1 MKQILRLFKPLLALN
16 ISHPF
21 IVIGVSLIVA
31 AVSAYFAIQLKV
43 DTDIANLLPKDH
55 PNVLALNKLQETVG
69 GETEMQVAI
78 KSPSFEAN
86 KAFAEALIPK
96 SLELYYSRYD
106 DNYFKRAEYRKD
118 TKVIKNNAL
127 YLASNEELDE
137 IIFWLEDEIY
147 YAKEEANPFFV
158 DFEDDFEDEESGEA
172 EDPAADFKESY
183 NTLVPSEY
191 PVNED
196 STIMVIKFFP
206 TGSKSDIQ
214 YLEDMFAVY
223 DSLIASLDPA
233 SFHPEMEVQFGG
245 RLKRHLEELTSIMN
259 DVLGSF
265 ASGISSVILLVML
278 YFFIKKYL
286 HYRNG
291 GDKDQK
297 YSIWS
302 HVARMPIPVLIIG
315 IPLVFSLIW
324 TFGLT
329 YFYLGML
336 NTMTSVLAVILFGL
350 GIDYGIH
357 YYARYIE
364 LRSSGLTVE
373 EAIYATNGKTGEAIL
388 VSAFTTACAL
398 YVLMF
403 ADFRGFSEFG
413 FISGTGIM
421 LALFSMLYVLP
432 SLLVI
437 FEKYNLILFSK
448 NDQKELA
455 IKPHRYPFARV
466 VVILGLVA
474 SAFVIGYSDNLKFQY
489 DFGELE
495 PTYPEYEKFRKVAG
509 QVGDSNKRNPA
520 YIIADSDEEVD
531 MLIESL
537 RDIVDSDTSSP
548 TVQSVE
554 SLQERFPSTEEES
567 EEKLEKIAYVRELLQ
582 DPFLVNREDEDLEK
596 LRQAAQSRE
605 PLTIEQIPDYLKSRF
620 ITKDGEVGRFV
631 IIYPSV
637 GLSDGRK
644 SIAFKDDVGVVELAN
659 GKTYHA
665 ASTSIVAASMLD
677 LMRTESPYMVGA
689 TFIIIYLFMIF
700 TFRSFRWSVI
710 SMLPLMVGLLWL
722 FGLMMIFDFQFN
734 FYNLVV
740 LPAILGIGCDSG
752 VHLAHRYREEGK
764 DSMWAV
770 LSSTGQHITMGSFT
784 TMLGFAGLIFTTHP
798 GLQSLGVMAVM
809 GIGMTLLTSVTFL
822 PALIQWLEDREWIQF

>member
-118 TKVIKNNAL
+118 TEVIKNNAL
-127 YLASNEELDE
+127 YLASSGELDE

-158 DFEDDFEDEESGEA
+158 DFEDDFEDEESGEE

-291 GDKDQK
+291 GEKDRK

-784 TMLGFAGLIFTTHP
+784 TMLGFAGLIFTAHP

>member
-118 TKVIKNNAL
+118 TEVIKNNAL

-158 DFEDDFEDEESGEA
+158 DFEDDFEDEDSGEE

-223 DSLIASLDPA
+223 DSLIASLEPA

-291 GDKDQK
+291 DEKERK

-448 NDQKELA
+448 NDQEELA

-605 PLTIEQIPDYLKSRF
+605 PLTIEEIPDYLKSRF

-784 TMLGFAGLIFTTHP
+784 TMLGFAGLIFTAHP

-822 PALIQWLEDREWIQF
+822 PALIQWLEDREWIRF

>member
-1 MKQILRLFKPLLALN
+1 MKQILRFFQPLLALN

-21 IVIGVSLIVA
+21 LVIGVSLLIAIV
-31 AVSAYFAIQLKV
+31 SGFFALQLRV

-55 PNVLALNKLQETVG
+55 PNVLALNSLKEIVG

-96 SLELYYSRYD
+96 TLELWYSRYD
-106 DNYFKRAEYRKD
+106 DFYFKNVEYKKD
-118 TKVIKNNAL
+118 TELVKNNAL
-127 YLASNEELDE
+127 YLASKEELEE
-137 IIFWLEDEIY
+137 ITFWLEDEIY

-158 DFEDDFEDEESGEA
+158 DFEDDFEDDLEQN
-172 EDPAADFKESY
+172 EDPVEGFKESY
-183 NTLVPSEY
+183 DILVPSEY

-196 STIMVIKFFP
+196 STIMVLKFFP
-206 TGSKSDIQ
+206 TGSKSDIR
-214 YLEDMFAVY
+214 YLEDMFGVY
-223 DSLIASLDPA
+223 DSLIVALNPA
-233 SFHPEMEVQFGG
+233 SFHPDMEVQFGG
-245 RLKRHLEELTSIMN
+245 RLKRHLEELTSIMS

-265 ASGISSVILLVML
+265 LSGISSVVLLVMV
-278 YFFIKKYL
+278 YFFTKKYL

-291 GDKDQK
+291 NPK
-297 YSIWS
+297 YRKHSVWS
-302 HVARMPIPVLIIG
+302 HVIRMPIPVLIIG
-315 IPLVFSLIW
+315 IPLFFSLIW
-324 TFGLT
+324 TFGIT

-364 LRSSGLTVE
+364 LRSSGLSVE
-373 EAIYATNGKTGEAIL
+373 EAVKTTNSKTGEAIL

-421 LALFSMLYVLP
+421 LALFSMLYILP

-448 NDQKELA
+448 NDQASNIE
-455 IKPHRYPFARV
+455 PHRYPYARII
-466 VVILGLVA
+466 VIFGFII
-474 SAFVIGYSDNLKFQY
+474 SIFIIGYSNNLSFEY
-489 DFGELE
+489 NFGNLE
-495 PTYPEYEKFRKVAG
+495 PRYPEYEKFREVAG
-509 QVGDSNKRNPA
+509 QIDEPKRRNPA
-520 YIIADSDEEVD
+520 YIIAESDNEVNLLLEE
-531 MLIESL
+531 L
-537 RDIVDSDTSSP
+537 RILFETDTASP
-548 TVQSVE
+548 TILSVE
-554 SLQERFPSTEEES
+554 SLQERFPSTIDEIED
-567 EEKLEKIAYVRELLQ
+567 KLEDIAYIRELLE
-582 DPFLVNREDEDLEK
+582 DPFIVNREDEELDK
-596 LRQAAQSRE
+596 LRNAAQTTE
-605 PLTIEQIPDYLKSRF
+605 PLTIDQIPDYLKSRF

-631 IIYPSV
+631 IVYPSE

-644 SIAFKDDVGVVELAN
+644 SIAFKDDVGSVTIDN
-659 GKTYHA
+659 GKTYYA

-689 TFIIIYLFMIF
+689 TFIIIYLFMIY
-700 TFRSFRWSVI
+700 TFRSFRWSLI
-710 SMLPLMVGLLWL
+710 SMLPLLVGLLWL
-722 FGLMMIFDFQFN
+722 FGLLMIFDLQFN

-764 DSMWAV
+764 NSMWQV

-784 TMLGFAGLIFTTHP
+784 TMLGFAGLVLTVHP
-798 GLQSLGVMAVM
+798 GLQSIGIMAVL
-809 GIGMTLLTSVTFL
+809 GIGMTLLTSILFL
-822 PALIQWLEDREWIQF
+822 PALIQWLEDRDWIRY

>member
-21 IVIGVSLIVA
+21 VVIGVSLIIA

-96 SLELYYSRYD
+96 SLELFYDRYD
-106 DNYFKRAEYRKD
+106 DFYFKRAEYRKD
-118 TKVIKNNAL
+118 TEVIKNNAL

-158 DFEDDFEDEESGEA
+158 DFEDDFEDEESVEE
-172 EDPAADFKESY
+172 EDPAEDFKESY

-265 ASGISSVILLVML
+265 ASGISSVVLLVML

-291 GDKDQK
+291 DESERK

-302 HVARMPIPVLIIG
+302 HVLRMPIPVLIIG

-364 LRSSGLTVE
+364 LRSSGLSVE

-413 FISGTGIM
+413 FISGTGIL

-448 NDQKELA
+448 NDQEQLDLT
-455 IKPHRYPFARV
+455 PHRYPFARV
-466 VVILGLVA
+466 VVVLGLVA

-489 DFGELE
+489 DFGKLE

-537 RDIVDSDTSSP
+537 REIVDSDTNSP

-605 PLTIEQIPDYLKSRF
+605 PLTIDQIPDYLKSRF

-644 SIAFKDDVGVVELAN
+644 SIAFKDDVGVVELSN

-710 SMLPLMVGLLWL
+710 SMLPLLVGLLWL

-784 TMLGFAGLIFTTHP
+784 TMLGFAGLIFTAHP

-809 GIGMTLLTSVTFL
+809 GIGMTLLTSITFL
-822 PALIQWLEDREWIQF
+822 PALIQWLEDRNWIRF

>member
-1 MKQILRLFKPLLALN
+1 LRFFQPLLALN

-21 IVIGVSLIVA
+21 LVIGVSLLIAIV
-31 AVSAYFAIQLKV
+31 SGFFALQLRV

-55 PNVLALNKLQETVG
+55 PNVLALNSLKEIVG

-96 SLELYYSRYD
+96 TLELWYSRYD
-106 DNYFKRAEYRKD
+106 DFYFKNVEYKKD
-118 TKVIKNNAL
+118 TELVKNNAL
-127 YLASNEELDE
+127 YLASKEELEE
-137 IIFWLEDEIY
+137 ITFWLEDEIY

-158 DFEDDFEDEESGEA
+158 DFEDDFEDDLEQN
-172 EDPAADFKESY
+172 EDPVEGFKESY
-183 NTLVPSEY
+183 DILVPSEY

-196 STIMVIKFFP
+196 STIMVLKFFP
-206 TGSKSDIQ
+206 TGSKSDIR
-214 YLEDMFAVY
+214 YLEDMFGVY
-223 DSLIASLDPA
+223 DSLIVALNPA
-233 SFHPEMEVQFGG
+233 SFHPDMEVQFGG
-245 RLKRHLEELTSIMN
+245 RLKRHLEELTSIMS

-265 ASGISSVILLVML
+265 LSGISSVVLLVMV
-278 YFFIKKYL
+278 YFFTKKYL

-291 GDKDQK
+291 NPK
-297 YSIWS
+297 YRKHSVWS
-302 HVARMPIPVLIIG
+302 HVIRMPIPVLIIG
-315 IPLVFSLIW
+315 IPLFFSLIW
-324 TFGLT
+324 TFGIT

-364 LRSSGLTVE
+364 LRSSGLSVE
-373 EAIYATNGKTGEAIL
+373 EAVKTTNSKTGEAIL

-421 LALFSMLYVLP
+421 LALFSMLYILP

-448 NDQKELA
+448 NDQASNIE
-455 IKPHRYPFARV
+455 PHRYPYARII
-466 VVILGLVA
+466 VIFGFII
-474 SAFVIGYSDNLKFQY
+474 SIFIIGYSNNLSFEY
-489 DFGELE
+489 NFGNLE
-495 PTYPEYEKFRKVAG
+495 PRYPEYEKFREVAG
-509 QVGDSNKRNPA
+509 QIDEPKRRNPA
-520 YIIADSDEEVD
+520 YIIAESDNEVNLLLEE
-531 MLIESL
+531 L
-537 RDIVDSDTSSP
+537 RILFETDTASP
-548 TVQSVE
+548 TILSVE
-554 SLQERFPSTEEES
+554 SLQERFPSTIDEIED
-567 EEKLEKIAYVRELLQ
+567 KLEDIAYIRELLE
-582 DPFLVNREDEDLEK
+582 DPFIVNREDEELDK
-596 LRQAAQSRE
+596 LRNAAQTTE
-605 PLTIEQIPDYLKSRF
+605 PLTIDQIPDYLKSRF

-631 IIYPSV
+631 IVYSSE

-644 SIAFKDDVGVVELAN
+644 SIAFKDDVGSVTIEN
-659 GKTYHA
+659 GKTYYA

-689 TFIIIYLFMIF
+689 TFIIIYLFMIY
-700 TFRSFRWSVI
+700 TFRSFRWSLI
-710 SMLPLMVGLLWL
+710 SMLPLLVGLLWL
-722 FGLMMIFDFQFN
+722 FGLLMIFDLQFN

-764 DSMWAV
+764 NSMWQV

-784 TMLGFAGLIFTTHP
+784 TMLGFAGLVLTVHP
-798 GLQSLGVMAVM
+798 GLQSIGIMAVL
-809 GIGMTLLTSVTFL
+809 GIGMTLLTSILFL
-822 PALIQWLEDREWIQF
+822 PALIQWLEDRDWIRY

>member
-1 MKQILRLFKPLLALN
+1 MKQILRFFQPLLALN

-21 IVIGVSLIVA
+21 LVIGVSLLIAIV
-31 AVSAYFAIQLKV
+31 SGFFALQLRV

-55 PNVLALNKLQETVG
+55 PNVLALNSLKEIVG

-96 SLELYYSRYD
+96 TLELWYSRYD
-106 DNYFKRAEYRKD
+106 DFYFKNVEYKKD
-118 TKVIKNNAL
+118 TELVKNNAL
-127 YLASNEELDE
+127 YLASKEELEE
-137 IIFWLEDEIY
+137 ITFWLEDEIY

-158 DFEDDFEDEESGEA
+158 DFEDDFEDDLEQN
-172 EDPAADFKESY
+172 EDPVEGFKESY
-183 NTLVPSEY
+183 DILVPSEY

-196 STIMVIKFFP
+196 STIMVLKFFP
-206 TGSKSDIQ
+206 TGSKSDIR
-214 YLEDMFAVY
+214 YLEDMFGVY
-223 DSLIASLDPA
+223 DSLIVALNPA
-233 SFHPEMEVQFGG
+233 SFHPDMEVQFGG
-245 RLKRHLEELTSIMN
+245 RLKRHLEELTSIMS

-265 ASGISSVILLVML
+265 LSGISSVVLLVMV
-278 YFFIKKYL
+278 YFFTKKYL

-291 GDKDQK
+291 NPK
-297 YSIWS
+297 YRKHSVWS
-302 HVARMPIPVLIIG
+302 HVIRMPIPVLIIG
-315 IPLVFSLIW
+315 IPLFFSLIW
-324 TFGLT
+324 TFGIT

-364 LRSSGLTVE
+364 LRSSGLSVE
-373 EAIYATNGKTGEAIL
+373 EAVKTTNSKTGEAIL

-421 LALFSMLYVLP
+421 LALFSMLYILP

-448 NDQKELA
+448 NDQASNIE
-455 IKPHRYPFARV
+455 PHRYPYARII
-466 VVILGLVA
+466 VIFGFII
-474 SAFVIGYSDNLKFQY
+474 SIFIIGYSNNLSFEY
-489 DFGELE
+489 NFGNLE
-495 PTYPEYEKFRKVAG
+495 PRYPEYEKFREVAG
-509 QVGDSNKRNPA
+509 QIDEPKRRNPA
-520 YIIADSDEEVD
+520 YIIAESDNEVNLLLEE
-531 MLIESL
+531 L
-537 RDIVDSDTSSP
+537 RILFETDTASP
-548 TVQSVE
+548 TILSVE
-554 SLQERFPSTEEES
+554 SLQERFPSTIDEIED
-567 EEKLEKIAYVRELLQ
+567 KLEDIAYIRELLE
-582 DPFLVNREDEDLEK
+582 DPFIVNREDEELDK
-596 LRQAAQSRE
+596 LRNAAQTTE
-605 PLTIEQIPDYLKSRF
+605 PLTIDQIPDYLKSRF

-631 IIYPSV
+631 IVYSSE

-644 SIAFKDDVGVVELAN
+644 SIAFKDDVGSVTIEN
-659 GKTYHA
+659 GKTYYA

-689 TFIIIYLFMIF
+689 TFIIIYLFMIY
-700 TFRSFRWSVI
+700 TFRSFRWSLI
-710 SMLPLMVGLLWL
+710 SMLPLLVGLLWL
-722 FGLMMIFDFQFN
+722 FGLLMIFDLQFN

-764 DSMWAV
+764 NSMWQV

-784 TMLGFAGLIFTTHP
+784 TMLGFAGLVLTVHP
-798 GLQSLGVMAVM
+798 GLQSIGIMAVL
-809 GIGMTLLTSVTFL
+809 GIGMTLLTSILFL
-822 PALIQWLEDREWIQF
+822 PALIQWLEDRDWIRY

>member
-31 AVSAYFAIQLKV
+31 AVSAFFAIQLKV

-118 TKVIKNNAL
+118 TEVIKNNAL

-158 DFEDDFEDEESGEA
+158 DFEDDFEDEESGEE

-191 PVNED
+191 PVNDD

-223 DSLIASLDPA
+223 DSLIASLEPA

-291 GDKDQK
+291 DEKERK

-448 NDQKELA
+448 NDQEELA

-605 PLTIEQIPDYLKSRF
+605 PLTIEEIPDYLKSRF

-784 TMLGFAGLIFTTHP
+784 TMLGFAGLIFTAHP

-822 PALIQWLEDREWIQF
+822 PALIQWLEDREWIRF